1 MGGTGR
7 PASSRSL
14 RTFTRLIRLFTSFFT
29 LSRPHSPSSSAS
41 SSSRV
46 GSGSAGGWA
55 SSCLAGAVSCF
66 GAEAAGAPGRG
77 AENWSARMAGR
88 SVRRPSLSHSSSS
101 TSLHTLTN
109 PASLSLTTPS
119 TAAKRSSS
127 RVRSSANRRAR
138 AVPRRR
144 SYWRRSWKKAGGWNR
159 SKLATPEA
167 TSQYSAEG
175 TGLPGVQ
182 MAL

>member
-14 RTFTRLIRLFTSFFT
+14 RTFTRLMRLFTSFFT

-41 SSSRV
+41 SSSNV
-46 GSGSAGGWA
+46 GSGSAGGW
-55 SSCLAGAVSCF
+55 SSSFWAGAVPCLT
-66 GAEAAGAPGRG
+66 AGAGWLGRG

-88 SVRRPSLSHSSSS
+88 PARRPSLSHSSSS
-101 TSLHTLTN
+101 TSLHMLTN

-167 TSQYSAEG
+167 TSQYRAEG